1 MLRCIHKVP
10 QLEERLTIQ
19 TVLYGKPVPVGSH
32 PFVTLKREH
41 YGSVSHSKIAALPT
55 ALSKALQSISKQ
67 KVSSVTSG
75 LAMRGATRISP

>member
-1 MLRCIHKVP
+1 MPRCVHKVP
-10 QLEERLTIQ
+10 LLEERRAIQ
-19 TVLYGKPVPVGSH
+19 IVLYGKTTAVGSQ
-32 PFVTLKREH
+32 PFVTLRREP